1 MIVRYE
7 LPQRAAQREGMD
19 RAQLT
24 RQARQLGLRL
34 PAEGAAGAVWLAA
47 GGAAPNA
54 AETLWLDPQQPA
66 SPLPVA
72 WREETVAREL
82 WGRSEELVAPFL

>member
-1 MIVRYE
+1 MG
-7 LPQRAAQREGMD
+7 AAEWRPAKQG
-19 RAQLT
+19 AFV
-24 RQARQLGLRL
+24 
-34 PAEGAAGAVWLAA
+34 PAE
-47 GGAAPNA
+47 
-54 AETLWLDPQQPA
+54 PA

>member
-1 MIVRYE
+1 
-7 LPQRAAQREGMD
+7 MD
-19 RAQLT
+19 QAQLT

-47 GGAAPNA
+47 GGAAPSTT
-54 AETLWLDPQQPA
+54 ETLWLDPERPA

-72 WREETVAREL
+72 WRERAIAGEL
-82 WGRSEELVAPFL
+82 WDRSEELIAPFL